1 MVDWER
7 KKRGRKKLRESD
19 VLQEQRSNMR
29 VYARTPPADTLKCQP
44 QIFQSFMAPEVPLR
58 KKTSLWW
65 VGATL
70 AWLWRNYRSL
80 CQARVVPM
88 PESGWQTST
97 HAYQVLVVLCGS
109 IFKQV
114 LSFYWVAASPVFNV
128 SKAWRS
134 KEIRQTLFWRTAR
147 PFQTIRGCL
156 LCCEE
161 VLGAVWK
168 LFLLM
173 AHFHLSNRRVCHKH
187 GGVVQIQSR
196 SLVSWLLSPFPKEC
210 NEDRHLTCGCRLR
223 QAGLENAQRA
233 LLGCHVCPGECGIHS
248 FS

>member
-1 MVDWER
+1 MGGSR
-7 KKRGRKKLRESD
+7 KGDGRLGEEKRGRKKLRESD

-44 QIFQSFMAPEVPLR
+44 QIFQTFMAPEVPLR

-70 AWLWRNYRSL
+70 AWLRRNYQSL

-97 HAYQVLVVLCGS
+97 CAYQVLVLCGN

-114 LSFYWVAASPVFNV
+114 LSFYWVAASPVFSV

-134 KEIRQTLFWRTAR
+134 GVQMSLNHKTLSFPEIKGEYKAGKWR
-147 PFQTIRGCL
+147 
-156 LCCEE
+156 
-161 VLGAVWK
+161 
-168 LFLLM
+168 
-173 AHFHLSNRRVCHKH
+173 RR
-187 GGVVQIQSR
+187 
-196 SLVSWLLSPFPKEC
+196 
-210 NEDRHLTCGCRLR
+210 
-223 QAGLENAQRA
+223 
-233 LLGCHVCPGECGIHS
+233 
-248 FS
+248 